1 MTIETQDSERRS
13 STGKLGCWMTGLTTL
28 ACAAALIC
36 AGLFL
41 PPVRLYDK
49 LFGAQ
54 YTPMP
59 QPAASISADGLTLT
73 LLEGGDGT
81 FGAAVSVGEGGTPS
95 LASRRPLTPAYTID
109 TTGTLPERLEVALAL
124 PAGANPLLVDAMGW
138 DEGGTPAHLAAQ
150 FRDGSLVIEGQ
161 DLPRY
166 LALYEASMP
175 AQPAV
180 LVTYAVTQTL
190 PPEVA
195 NAASV
200 VAPSGLQPTTNGSLT
215 GSLAP
220 GFDLSAAYRVTPAVR
235 NFADP
240 RAVDTQTIETLLSTA
255 QLRNAHAEQLAAF
268 ASAGYDGVLID
279 YRDVPLE
286 QRDNFSALIAA
297 VAENLH
303 DTGLL
308 LGITLPVPTRNAE
321 GIWDSGGYDWPV
333 LGSIADFV
341 QVRIDPALNI
351 PVGDSTA
358 SPEALQ
364 AWLVEQVD
372 RFKLRITLPA
382 LSLREVDGIT
392 APIGLEQAL
401 SAMGNVTVEAASA
414 AADGIVRP
422 GETFRARLDGYTAVQ
437 GIDENTQ
444 LPYIDYS
451 DGAESLV
458 SRIWLTTPSALQA
471 RFAHLAPYAV
481 GGIAFDDLINQ
492 GVAPGIVETIATYR
506 MGLPLTAA
514 GDDALALRWT
524 IENADGE
531 REEVV
536 TRLDEPLI
544 ATIAAPEGNYA
555 INAAVVSGDHAQAQ
569 RAGAA
574 VAVFVPTLTYTPS
587 PTPTLTP
594 TPTATP
600 TAVPAQVQVV
610 SVAQSEVV
618 AAGAPGSGSIVA
630 GQFEYGGHVT
640 STQVNAIE
648 QMRRA
653 GMTWMKVQIR
663 YFPGMSPSDAG
674 NLVNEAHGRGFKL
687 LLAIVGNPAELG
699 AGGSGYM
706 QGFAGFLAS
715 VAGYGPDAIEVWNE
729 PNLDREWPEGQ
740 ISGAMYAEM
749 LRMAYTAIKGA
760 NSSVMVISG
769 APAPTGAEAAYPGR
783 VRNDDA
789 WVAELVAA
797 GGLQYMDC
805 LGAHYNEGIVGP
817 TQSSG
822 DPRDGYYTRYFP
834 GMLNTYW
841 GLIGGQRPICFT
853 ELGYLTPEGFPPLNE
868 YFAWAQNVTLAQ
880 QAAWIAEAAAL
891 SSQSGRVRL
900 MIIWNID
907 FTVYGSDPQA
917 GYAIVRPGGGCPAC
931 DALAGAR

>member
-1 MTIETQDSERRS
+1 MTIETQDSERPS
-13 STGKLGCWMTGLTTL
+13 SGGKLGCWMTGLTTI
-28 ACAAALIC
+28 ACAVTLIC

-49 LFGAQ
+49 LFGPQ
-54 YTPMP
+54 YTPLP
-59 QPAASISADGLTLT
+59 QPSASISADGLTLMV
-73 LLEGGDGT
+73 LEGGDGT
-81 FGAAVSVGEGGTPS
+81 FGASVSAHEGSAPASGT
-95 LASRRPLTPAYTID
+95 RRPLTSTYELA
-109 TTGTLPERLEVALAL
+109 TTGTIPDRLEVALAL
-124 PAGANPLLVDAMGW
+124 PEGVNPVLVDVMGW
-138 DEGGTPAHLAAQ
+138 DEGEAPAHLVAQ
-150 FRDGSLVIEGQ
+150 ARDQALVVTGD
-161 DLPRY
+161 DLPQY
-166 LALYEASMP
+166 MALYEAAAP
-175 AQPAV
+175 TQPAV
-180 LVTYAVTQTL
+180 LVTYEVTQTL
-190 PPEVA
+190 PPAVA

-240 RAVDTQTIETLLSTA
+240 RAVDTGTIETLLSTVA
-255 QLRNAHAEQLAAF
+255 LRNAHAAQLAAF

-297 VAENLH
+297 VSENLH
-303 DTGLL
+303 NTGLL
-308 LGITLPVPTRNAE
+308 LGITLPMPARNAE
-321 GIWDSGGYDWPV
+321 GGWDTAGYDWPA
-333 LGSIADFV
+333 LGRFADFI
-341 QVRIDPALNI
+341 QVRVDPTSDIWTGAAVSL
-351 PVGDSTA
+351 D
-358 SPEALQ
+358 ELQ
-364 AWLVEQVD
+364 AWLIRQVD
-372 RFKLRITLPA
+372 RAKLRITIPA
-382 LSLREVDGIT
+382 LSLREVNNTI

-401 SAMGNVTVEAASA
+401 SAMGDVTVEAASA
-414 AADGIVRP
+414 TVDGIISP
-422 GETFRARLDGYTAVQ
+422 GDTFRARLDGYTAVQ
-437 GIDENTQ
+437 GIDETTH

-451 DGAESLV
+451 DESNSAV
-458 SRIWLTTPSALQA
+458 SRVWLTTASALNA
-471 RFAHLAPYAV
+471 RFALIAPYAI
-481 GGIAFDDLINQ
+481 GGVAFDDLINS
-492 GVAPGIVETIATYR
+492 GVAPGVVDAVATYR
-506 MGLPLTAA
+506 LGLPSAVT
-514 GDDALALRWT
+514 DEPLALRWT
-524 IENADGE
+524 IENASGE

-555 INAAVVSGDHAQAQ
+555 VNAAIVSGGQAQAQ

-574 VAVFVPTLTYTPS
+574 VAVFVPTMTYTPS
-587 PTPTLTP
+587 PTFTP
-594 TPTATP
+594 TPLPTATP
-600 TAVPAQVQVV
+600 TPPPAQVQVV
-610 SVAQSEVV
+610 SVPQSEVV

-674 NLVNEAHGRGFKL
+674 NLVSEAHGRGFKL

-699 AGGSGYM
+699 AGGTGYM

-817 TQSSG
+817 TQNSG
-822 DPRDGYYTRYFP
+822 DPRDNYYTRYFP

-841 GLIGGQRPICFT
+841 SLIGGQRPICFT

-868 YFAWAQNVTLAQ
+868 YFAWAQNVSLAQ

-931 DALAGAR
+931 DALAAAR